1 MTLMIYKPQL
11 NRLAALAL
19 IILIPVGGCIWG
31 SVQYDRTLEKEL
43 IKNIEPGKTTRLN
56 ILEWFGPP
64 AILAEKE
71 GMASLPSEGQDYEK
85 MRQVDSI
92 VFFKYFL
99 ERHPIAEQHVV
110 YYYFNE
116 WEKIGGVSIP
126 IPGLALASLP
136 LTSGNL
142 QSRELWVLVN
152 RQTEQVEDYVFL
164 EGEEK

>member
-1 MTLMIYKPQL
+1 MRYNSQFSKLSV
-11 NRLAALAL
+11 LAL
-19 IILIPVGGCIWG
+19 IILIPGCIWG
-31 SVQYDRTLEKEL
+31 SVQYDLTLKKGV
-43 IKNIEPGKTTRLN
+43 IKNIELGKTTRLN

-71 GMASLPSEGQDYEK
+71 GIASLPSEGQDYEK

-99 ERHPIAEQHVV
+99 ERHTLSEQHVV

-152 RQTEQVEDYVFL
+152 RKTGRVEDYVFL
-164 EGEEK
+164 EGAEK

>member
-1 MTLMIYKPQL
+1 MGYSSPFCKLS
-11 NRLAALAL
+11 ALAL
-19 IILIPVGGCIWG
+19 TILIPGCIWG
-31 SVQYDRTLEKEL
+31 SVQYDLTLKKGV
-43 IKNIEPGKTTRLN
+43 IKNIEPGETTRIN

-64 AILAEKE
+64 AILAKKE
-71 GMASLPSEGQDYEK
+71 GIASLPSEGQDYEK

-99 ERHPIAEQHVV
+99 ERHTITKQHVV

-142 QSRELWVLVN
+142 QSSELWVLVN
-152 RQTEQVEDYVFL
+152 RKTGRVEDYVFL
-164 EGEEK
+164 EGAEK

>member
-1 MTLMIYKPQL
+1 MIYKPQL

-64 AILAEKE
+64 EILARKD
-71 GMASLPSEGQDYEK
+71 GVVLLPPLETGQGK
-85 MRQVDSI
+85 MREVDSK

-99 ERHPIAEQHVV
+99 ERHTLSEQHVV

>member
-1 MTLMIYKPQL
+1 MRYNSQFSKLSV
-11 NRLAALAL
+11 LAL
-19 IILIPVGGCIWG
+19 IILIPGCIWG
-31 SVQYDRTLEKEL
+31 TVQYDLTLKKGV
-43 IKNIEPGKTTRLN
+43 IKNIELGKTTRLN

-71 GMASLPSEGQDYEK
+71 GIASLLSEGQDYEK

-99 ERHPIAEQHVV
+99 ERHTLSEQHVV

-152 RQTEQVEDYVFL
+152 RKTGRVEDYVFL
-164 EGEEK
+164 EGAEK

>member
-1 MTLMIYKPQL
+1 MRYNSQFSKLSV
-11 NRLAALAL
+11 LAL
-19 IILIPVGGCIWG
+19 IILIPGCIWG
-31 SVQYDRTLEKEL
+31 TVQYDLTLKKGV
-43 IKNIEPGKTTRLN
+43 IKNIALGKTTRLN

-71 GMASLPSEGQDYEK
+71 GIASLPSEGQDYEK

-99 ERHPIAEQHVV
+99 ERHTLSEQHVV

-152 RQTEQVEDYVFL
+152 RKTGRVEDYVFL
-164 EGEEK
+164 EGAEK

>member
-1 MTLMIYKPQL
+1 MIYKPQL

-43 IKNIEPGKTTRLN
+43 IKNIEPGKTTRKN

-64 AILAEKE
+64 EILARKD
-71 GMASLPSEGQDYEK
+71 GVVLLPPLETGQGK

-152 RQTEQVEDYVFL
+152 RKTGRVEDYVFL
-164 EGEEK
+164 EGAEK

>member
-1 MTLMIYKPQL
+1 MRYNSQFS
-11 NRLAALAL
+11 RLSVLAL
-19 IILIPVGGCIWG
+19 IFLIPGCIWG
-31 SVQYDRTLEKEL
+31 SVQYDLTLKKGV
-43 IKNIEPGKTTRLN
+43 IKNIELGKTTRLN

-71 GMASLPSEGQDYEK
+71 GIASLLSEGQDYEK

-99 ERHPIAEQHVV
+99 ERHTLSEQHVV

-152 RQTEQVEDYVFL
+152 RKTGRVEDYVFL
-164 EGEEK
+164 EGAEK